1 MTAQPQHP
9 IERVIVLGGGPACTG
24 IAQAIAVVGY
34 QVVLCGH
41 SEMLESARAEL
52 DGGRF
57 GLLAA
62 TDAGRISRDERL
74 ATLERLQFSD
84 AAAEAATTADLAV
97 VSHPG
102 GPEVLAP
109 RLAEVDRQ
117 LAAGAVLAV
126 DSSGDPLAALA
137 AGLER
142 PERLV
147 GWHWGWPAQLNK
159 LAEIIVGAATSQ
171 VAVESAVQVARRAG
185 KNPVVIADA
194 PGSWGYV
201 TNRLWT
207 ALRTEADRVVG
218 DGVARGEQ
226 VDRLL
231 VDCFGWPAGPFERG
245 GEPR

>member
-1 MTAQPQHP
+1 MTAPTQHP
-9 IERVIVLGGGPACTG
+9 IERVIVLGGGSACAG
-24 IAQAIAVVGY
+24 IAQAIAVAGY
-34 QVVLCGH
+34 RVVLCGH
-41 SEMLESARAEL
+41 SEILESARAEV

-62 TDAGRISRDERL
+62 ADAGRISRDERL

-84 AAAEAATTADLAV
+84 APAEAAATADLAV
-97 VSHPG
+97 VSHSG
-102 GPEVLAP
+102 GADTLAS

-126 DSSGDPLAALA
+126 DSGGDALAALS

-159 LAEIIVGAATSQ
+159 LAEIVAGPVTSQ
-171 VAVESAVQVARRAG
+171 AAVESVVEVARRAG

-201 TNRLWT
+201 TNRVWR
-207 ALRTEADRVVG
+207 ALRSEADRIVEE
-218 DGVARGEQ
+218 GVARGEQ

>member
-1 MTAQPQHP
+1 MTAPPHHL
-9 IERVIVLGGGPACTG
+9 IERVIVLGGGPACAG

-34 QVVLCGH
+34 HVVLCGH
-41 SEMLESARAEL
+41 SESLEPARAEV

-62 TDAGRISRDERL
+62 SDAGRISRDERL
-74 ATLERLQFSD
+74 AALERLQFSD
-84 AAAEAATTADLAV
+84 APADAAATADLAV
-97 VSHPG
+97 VSHHG
-102 GPEVLAP
+102 GPETLAP

-126 DSSGDPLAALA
+126 DSSGDPLAALS

-159 LAEIIVGAATSQ
+159 LAEIVAGAATSPA
-171 VAVESAVQVARRAG
+171 AVESVVEVARRAG

-201 TNRLWT
+201 TNRVWA
-207 ALRTEADRVVG
+207 ALRTEADRIVTE
-218 DGVARGEQ
+218 GVARGEQ

-245 GEPR
+245 GGAQ

>member
-1 MTAQPQHP
+1 MTAQPQHT
-9 IERVIVLGGGPACTG
+9 IERVIVLGGGPACAG
-24 IAQAIAVVGY
+24 IAQAIAVAGY
-34 QVVLCGH
+34 RVVLCGH
-41 SEMLESARAEL
+41 REILEAARAEV

-84 AAAEAATTADLAV
+84 APADAAATADLAV

-102 GPEVLAP
+102 GPEILAP

-126 DSSGDPLAALA
+126 DSAGDPLARLA
-137 AGLER
+137 GDLER

-159 LAEIIVGAATSQ
+159 LAEIVAGPATSQ
-171 VAVESAVQVARRAG
+171 TAVAVVVQVARRAG
-185 KNPVVIADA
+185 KNPLVIADA

-201 TNRLWT
+201 TNRIWR
-207 ALRTEADRVVG
+207 ALRSEADRIVEE
-218 DGVARGEQ
+218 GVAGSEQ

-231 VDCFGWPAGPFERG
+231 VDCLGWPAGPFERG